1 MRINMRLNM
10 TAVFLAAATVVW
22 AQQPLAS
29 ASSPAAFTLR
39 GVTVAPGQGVSS
51 WPLLPGDIVK
61 AGTAPTTLSFP
72 AGASIQL
79 APGSEASVKL
89 IDGKP
94 VFQLI
99 SGSASYSL
107 SSSEAVGLMQGTQA
121 VASGSLTGVL
131 TAGSVPALAAVGFW
145 TAGHILLLAI
155 GGAAAVGGGL
165 GVAQAVSGGA
175 STSPH

>member
-1 MRINMRLNM
+1 MRLKM
-10 TAVFLAAATVVW
+10 TAVFLAAAAVLW

-39 GVTVAPGQGVSS
+39 GVTVTPGQGVTS
-51 WPLLPGDIVK
+51 WPLLSGDTIK
-61 AGTAPTTLSFP
+61 AGAAPTTLSFP
-72 AGASIQL
+72 AGATIQL
-79 APGSEASVKL
+79 APGSAASVKL
-89 IDGKP
+89 IGGKP

-107 SSSEAVGLMQGTQA
+107 SSSAAVGLMQGSQA
-121 VASGSLTGVL
+121 VASSTLTGVL
-131 TAGSVPALAAVGFW
+131 SAGNVPAAVGFW
-145 TAGHILLLAI
+145 TAGHIALVAI